1 MTVEIFTLENCV
13 QCEQTKKQFDR
24 AGVRYEEKTLT
35 ADLADEFKAEG
46 FAAAPIVKTEIETW
60 SGFRLT
66 KIKDTAHA
74 IFTSPK
80 I

>member
-1 MTVEIFTLENCV
+1 MTIEVFTLDNCV

-24 AGVRYEEKTLT
+24 AGVRYTEQKLT
-35 ADLADEFKAEG
+35 AEKADEFRELG
-46 FAAAPIVKTEIETW
+46 FAAAPIVKTDKETW

-74 IFTSPK
+74 IFSERRD
-80 I
+80 